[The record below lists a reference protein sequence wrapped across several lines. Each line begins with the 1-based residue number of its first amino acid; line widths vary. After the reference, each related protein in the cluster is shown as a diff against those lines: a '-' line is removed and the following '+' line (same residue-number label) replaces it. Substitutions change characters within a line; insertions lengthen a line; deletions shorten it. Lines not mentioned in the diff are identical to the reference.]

1 MPFFIKGEPATF
13 ATTSE
18 KVWKQILDSDIP
30 LCQGV
35 NKYSGIALRFTL
47 SSPTR
52 NGHSFDLDNLVEP
65 VFSVLIGK
73 KRYFSGRR
81 TNLLWWCA
89 KKNIGTPAGVE
100 IELSGGSP
108 LIRIKGTEI
117 FKGEYNGELPK
128 SATSK
133 AALSSWLL
141 SQGFKERRHENERY
155 GIHLIFPEEI
165 NIGEIATGAVKAT
178 IDCLWPIIGG
188 KPGAPEDWRIEELMV
203 EKAYFSIL
211 KIKIYNKKVGAY
223 E

>member
-18 KVWKQILDSDIP
+18 KVWKQILASAIP

-47 SSPTR
+47 SSSTHNSQP
-52 NGHSFDLDNLVEP
+52 FDLDNLVEP
-65 VFSVLIGK
+65 VFSVIIGEK
-73 KRYFSGRR
+73 GYFSGKR
-81 TNLLWWCA
+81 TNLLWWYA

-117 FKGEYNGELPK
+117 FKGEYAGELPK
-128 SATSK
+128 SATSE
-133 AALSSWLL
+133 AFSSWLI
-141 SQGFKERRHENERY
+141 SQGVRERRHERY
-155 GIHLIFPEEI
+155 GVHLIFPERI
-165 NIGEIATGAVKAT
+165 NIGEIATGAVKPT

-203 EKAYFSIL
+203 ERKDYNSL
-211 KIKIYNKKVGAY
+211 KITIQRI
-223 E
+223 

>member
-13 ATTSE
+13 ATNSV
-18 KVWKQILDSDIP
+18 KIWKLILAFAIP

-35 NKYSGIALRFTL
+35 NKYSCITLRFTL

-65 VFSVLIGK
+65 VFSVLTGEK
-73 KRYFSGRR
+73 GYFSGKR
-81 TNLLWWCA
+81 TNLLWWYA

-100 IELSGGSP
+100 IELSGDSP

-117 FKGEYNGELPK
+117 FKDEYDGELPK
-128 SATSK
+128 SSTSE
-133 AALSSWLL
+133 ALSSWLI
-141 SQGFKERRHENERY
+141 SQGFRERTHERY
-155 GIHLIFPEEI
+155 GIHLIFTERI

-188 KPGAPEDWRIEELMV
+188 KPRTPEDWRIEELMV
-203 EKAYFSIL
+203 ETKV
-211 KIKIYNKKVGAY
+211 YNSLTITIQRI
-223 E
+223 

>member
-18 KVWKQILDSDIP
+18 KVWKQILASAIP

-47 SSPTR
+47 SSSTHNSQP
-52 NGHSFDLDNLVEP
+52 FDLDNLVEP
-65 VFSVLIGK
+65 VFSVIIGEK
-73 KRYFSGRR
+73 GYFSGKR
-81 TNLLWWCA
+81 TNLLWWYA

-117 FKGEYNGELPK
+117 FKGEYAGELPK
-128 SATSK
+128 SATSE
-133 AALSSWLL
+133 ALSSWLI
-141 SQGFKERRHENERY
+141 SQGFRERRHERY
-155 GIHLIFPEEI
+155 GIHLIFPERI

-178 IDCLWPIIGG
+178 IDCLWPVIGG

-203 EKAYFSIL
+203 ERKDYNSL
-211 KIKIYNKKVGAY
+211 KITIQRI
-223 E
+223 

>member
-13 ATTSE
+13 ATKSE
-18 KVWKQILDSDIP
+18 ENWKQILASAIP

-35 NKYSGIALRFTL
+35 NKYSGITLRFTL
-47 SSPTR
+47 SSSTHNSQP
-52 NGHSFDLDNLVEP
+52 FDLDNLVEP
-65 VFSVLIGK
+65 VFSVLIGEK
-73 KRYFSGRR
+73 GYFSGKR
-81 TNLLWWCA
+81 TNLLWWYA

-108 LIRIKGTEI
+108 LIRIRGTEI

-128 SATSK
+128 SATSE
-133 AALSSWLL
+133 ALSSWLI
-141 SQGFKERRHENERY
+141 SQGFRERRHERY
-155 GIHLIFPEEI
+155 GIHLIFPERI

-188 KPGAPEDWRIEELMV
+188 KPRAPEDWRIEELMV

-211 KIKIYNKKVGAY
+211 KIKIYNKEGGAY